1 MNAIRYASL
10 SERGVRTTNDDAIA
24 AEKLG
29 AYHVFALAS
38 GDILRPGG
46 QAASGIAIRCLE
58 DEIRDAKG
66 RPPSTLLA
74 SAVLRADGEIRGES
88 KRSGGREG
96 MSTKLSACMIDR
108 DLVCTILDTGEGG
121 CYLIDP
127 DSIRTPR
134 EQVSAGRNTGSGVRA
149 PKGWGGCEEML
160 SHTLG
165 APRVL
170 KESDISTTGLGDSI
184 LLLSSDGLHDVVK
197 KERILDIVN
206 RYREDL
212 EAACE
217 FLIHQALTDG
227 SDRTISVVLV
237 RGADAGR

>member
-10 SERGVRTTNDDAIA
+10 SERGVRATNDDAII
-24 AEKLG
+24 AEQLG
-29 AYHVFALAS
+29 EYHVFALAS
-38 GDILRPGG
+38 GDVLRPGG
-46 QAASGIAIRCLE
+46 QVASDIAIRCLR
-58 DEIRDAKG
+58 DEIHDANG
-66 RPPSTLLA
+66 RPPPTILA
-74 SAVLRADGEIRGES
+74 SAVLRADTEIRAES
-88 KRSGGREG
+88 KKSRDREG
-96 MSTKLSACMIDR
+96 MSTRLSACMIDPEMI
-108 DLVCTILDTGEGG
+108 CTLLDTGEGG
-121 CYLIDP
+121 ACFVGP
-127 DSIRTPR
+127 DRIRTPR
-134 EQVSAGRNTGSGVRA
+134 EHVPPGRNTGSGVRA
-149 PKGWGGCEEML
+149 PKGRGGCEQML

-237 RGADAGR
+237 RGADA